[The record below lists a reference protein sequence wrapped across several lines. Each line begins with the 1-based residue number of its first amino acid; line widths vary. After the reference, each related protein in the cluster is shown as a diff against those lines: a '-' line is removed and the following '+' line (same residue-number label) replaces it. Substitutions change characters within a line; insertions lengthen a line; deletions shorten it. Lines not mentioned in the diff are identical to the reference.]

1 MFKISN
7 LLLSSK
13 QNTLSIPFIEASS
26 SSCVGVMGRSGSGKT
41 LLLECIAG
49 KIKRYNG
56 TITIN
61 DLVLNEMSVSQR
73 SQWVTSLFSNA
84 FQFMTSN
91 VEKEIKYGLSPHSF
105 DEERLNTVLKLCH
118 LEHVRKLHPMDSSSS
133 IQKRIL
139 MAIACLRDAKL
150 VLMDH
155 LDAGLD
161 HTSTHILI
169 NVVDFLKNQGKT
181 IIMVSHD
188 MNLIAE
194 CCDQV
199 LVCDS
204 KASFV
209 GSMKSLC
216 EHQPILDAH
225 GLQLPVVTQMSQ
237 ALELPLCTTLQEWN
251 DLWIKE

>member
-7 LLLSSK
+7 LLLTS
-13 QNTLSIPFIEASS
+13 NHTTLSIEFMEASS
-26 SSCVGVMGRSGSGKT
+26 STCVGVLGRSGSGKT
-41 LLLECIAG
+41 LLLESIAG
-49 KIKRYNG
+49 KIKPYSG
-56 TITIN
+56 KIIIK
-61 DLVLNEMSVSQR
+61 DQLLNEMSVSQR
-73 SQWVTSLFSNA
+73 SHWVTSLFSSAN
-84 FQFMTSN
+84 QFMTSSI
-91 VEKEIKYGLSPHSF
+91 EKEIKYGLSLHSLN
-105 DEERLNTVLKLCH
+105 EERLSQVLKLCQ
-118 LEHVRKLHPMDSSSS
+118 LEHVRLLHPMDCSSAV
-133 IQKRIL
+133 QKRML
-139 MAIACLRDAKL
+139 MAIACLRDAPL

-188 MNLIAE
+188 MDLIAQ

-216 EHQPILDAH
+216 DHQSILDAH
-225 GLQLPVVTQMSQ
+225 RLQLPLVTQMSQ
-237 ALELPLCTTLQEWN
+237 ALELPLCTTPQEWN